1 MGATKMGFDLHT
13 FVPYMDHRWIHIA
26 NTKPDD
32 VIFTTHEDVLLE
44 RVARKLRYTTV
55 LSKSTFRAQT
65 LKVVTD
71 RGEVTLTPEHQL
83 LMYMMN
89 GKGPKWLAGEVVN
102 YVQN

>member
-1 MGATKMGFDLHT
+1 MGATKMGFDLQT

-32 VIFTTHEDVLLE
+32 VIFTTHEDVLLG
-44 RVARKLRYTTV
+44 RVA
-55 LSKSTFRAQT
+55 AQT

-83 LMYMMN
+83 LVYMMN